1 VASRPFRETE
11 CVYVG
16 RVHDPAPPSP
26 DLDFGA
32 FSERGPWV
40 VELERLAW
48 HRGLDAERARTR
60 AEVPR
65 LLRPGRVPPMAR
77 LARVLRALVPA
88 VGIWY
93 VRERGRPES
102 RARLSRRLRRAFEGL
117 GSTYVKLGQILSGGE
132 GLFPEE
138 LVTEFRLLRDHVP
151 AESFADVRAVVE
163 ADLGRPLRGLFAS
176 FDEVPLAAA
185 SVAQVHAATL
195 ATGEEVVVKVQRP
208 KVAALVRDDIAGM
221 AWLAP
226 KLVGRI
232 PVSALANPP
241 ALVEL
246 FAETIVEELDF
257 RLEAENMLDIARV
270 LAKTGQRTMV
280 VPRPHPTLVT
290 RRVLVMERLRGF
302 AFDDVDSMLAA
313 GIDTSAL
320 LRAGLIACL
329 EGAML
334 HGVFHGD
341 LHGGNLFVQADGRTV
356 LLDFGITGRLDEPQ
370 RLAFLRLLVT
380 GTGGDIRGQLA
391 ALRDLG
397 AFPPDT
403 DLDAV
408 ISDLGLDQPVK
419 DPTQMSADELI
430 GELSDLTKKLLGYGA
445 RAPKELMLF
454 VKNLMFL
461 NAATATLAPDVDIL
475 AEIAYIYAY
484 FTQHHG
490 ERIVRDIGIDT
501 GRAALDL
508 DAVKAGFGLPADV
521 ERLTFRDLQQRRQT
535 ILRRMQERPRRRRSV

>member
-1 VASRPFRETE
+1 
-11 CVYVG
+11 
-16 RVHDPAPPSP
+16 
-26 DLDFGA
+26 
-32 FSERGPWV
+32 
-40 VELERLAW
+40 
-48 HRGLDAERARTR
+48 
-60 AEVPR
+60 
-65 LLRPGRVPPMAR
+65 
-77 LARVLRALVPA
+77 
-88 VGIWY
+88 
-93 VRERGRPES
+93 
-102 RARLSRRLRRAFEGL
+102 
-117 GSTYVKLGQILSGGE
+117 
-132 GLFPEE
+132 
-138 LVTEFRLLRDHVP
+138 
-151 AESFADVRAVVE
+151 
-163 ADLGRPLRGLFAS
+163 
-176 FDEVPLAAA
+176 
-185 SVAQVHAATL
+185 
-195 ATGEEVVVKVQRP
+195 
-208 KVAALVRDDIAGM
+208 
-221 AWLAP
+221 
-226 KLVGRI
+226 
-232 PVSALANPP
+232 
-241 ALVEL
+241 
-246 FAETIVEELDF
+246 
-257 RLEAENMLDIARV
+257 
-270 LAKTGQRTMV
+270 
-280 VPRPHPTLVT
+280 
-290 RRVLVMERLRGF
+290 
-302 AFDDVDSMLAA
+302 
-313 GIDTSAL
+313 
-320 LRAGLIACL
+320 
-329 EGAML
+329 
-334 HGVFHGD
+334 
-341 LHGGNLFVQADGRTV
+341 V